1 MLNWLK
7 KFFDFNKDGV
17 VSVHDARFAAEAAEV
32 SIKEANEKINKG
44 IAEVKAEVNERV
56 KRVKE
61 EVADVKKAAKEV
73 ANQAGDVVAAAKGKN
88 RAGRKKK

>member
-7 KFFDFNKDGV
+7 KLFDFNKDGV
-17 VSVHDARFAAEAAEV
+17 VTTRDARFAAEVAELKV
-32 SIKEANEKINKG
+32 KAANEKINEVA
-44 IAEVKAEVNERV
+44 AEVKQRA

-61 EVADVKKAAKEV
+61 EVADVKNAAKAV
-73 ANQAGDVVAAAKGKN
+73 ADQAGDVVAAAKGKS